1 VTGGKVFEQPD
12 KKRELTRQ
20 EKQDIEVFG
29 QVTERT
35 HSRMVAEHN
44 FTVENVGRGR
54 RDARRVARCSAPTT
68 SQGRGHR
75 PPGGDAHGRHGAV
88 LPRQVSA
95 LSQETDGR
103 IASRSRSSPA
113 SPRPVRC
120 ARPTRATAPT
130 RKWVEGFRLPAPR
143 EGQDPASLVVGAA
156 ASPRAARRGV
166 WAGEAREGATVRVR
180 ARTTSTDT
188 TGTDYGP
195 RSPFF

>member
-29 QVTERT
+29 RVTERT
-35 HSRMVAEHN
+35 HSRMVAELQLHRR
-44 FTVENVGRGR
+44 ERGPWSTR
-54 RDARRVARCSAPTT
+54 CAARGALQRPDDLA
-68 SQGRGHR
+68 GRGHR
-75 PPGGDAHGRHGAV
+75 PPGGDAHGRHGAL

-120 ARPTRATAPT
+120 APATRATAPT
-130 RKWVEGFRLPAPR
+130 RSGSRASACPRLEKAKIPP
-143 EGQDPASLVVGAA
+143 SLVVAQRRGLA
-156 ASPRAARRGV
+156 RARRSSLGRR
-166 WAGEAREGATVRVR
+166 GARRSDVYEMLEH
-180 ARTTSTDT
+180 
-188 TGTDYGP
+188 GTDFD
-195 RSPFF
+195 RIDVF